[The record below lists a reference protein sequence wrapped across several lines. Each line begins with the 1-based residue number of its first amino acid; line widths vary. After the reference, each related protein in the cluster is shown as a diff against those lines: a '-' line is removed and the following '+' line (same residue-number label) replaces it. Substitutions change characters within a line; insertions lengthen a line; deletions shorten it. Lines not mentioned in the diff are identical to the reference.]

1 MEIAEITRREGMKI
15 RTVYLIRN
23 MVEIRV
29 SRWNSRCVHSLGG
42 ALLERESP
50 LERFTSLENRDGSS
64 KKKRI
69 FQNHRCEKIEQLRP
83 FPERFF
89 STVRNFHRR
98 PMFSRIIGGR
108 KSWREIETDR
118 EEKYRPL
125 SSILLR
131 TLDSGWWGKDAC
143 RTNWKLIAGINVA
156 LFTVGGAI
164 LHVVRTCRDI
174 IGRRCDVAARWI
186 LSSGASLL
194 VLLQRVAK
202 PRQFISRELPLD
214 SNRRVVVVV
223 AIRRLNFVDKRFDG
237 LLFEHRTASKL
248 QSKPLSRRS
257 IALDNSEAVDC
268 SHLFEL

>member
-156 LFTVGGAI
+156 LFTVGRAI
-164 LHVVRTCRDI
+164 LHV
-174 IGRRCDVAARWI
+174 DVTLWFARVAI
-186 LSSGASLL
+186 LL
-194 VLLQRVAK
+194 VGDATLPRVGSCQA
-202 PRQFISRELPLD
+202 
-214 SNRRVVVVV
+214 
-223 AIRRLNFVDKRFDG
+223 G
-237 LLFEHRTASKL
+237 HRY
-248 QSKPLSRRS
+248 
-257 IALDNSEAVDC
+257 
-268 SHLFEL
+268 

>member
-64 KKKRI
+64 KKERI

-83 FPERFF
+83 FSERFF

-164 LHVVRTCRDI
+164 LHVDVTCSHVSRYYWSAM
-174 IGRRCDVAARWI
+174 RRCRALDLVKRGI
-186 LSSGASLL
+186 VISSVTKSC
-194 VLLQRVAK
+194 Q
-202 PRQFISRELPLD
+202 
-214 SNRRVVVVV
+214 
-223 AIRRLNFVDKRFDG
+223 
-237 LLFEHRTASKL
+237 TASVYQPRVTSRF
-248 QSKPLSRRS
+248 QSTRS
-257 IALDNSEAVDC
+257 GGGSNSATEFC
-268 SHLFEL
+268 W